1 MLYDTSRNR
10 GRAWLIIAPYA
21 RPRPRRRR
29 VDRFDS
35 LQCRTSPTSAELQ
48 HYLLSDIVTDTTR
61 SRRVSTFRRAKHSR
75 SPGFFC
81 EVFTQAKANLP
92 LILAPRLAQKNSCQ
106 SEARQSTSSVLAA
119 FRLGDKKTNILGRF
133 FSAFRD
139 QKSEIFYS
147 RKRAGR
153 TLVIGAHLAGS
164 CGDAGLPFLRLYTS
178 TICRR
183 RAWNHA
189 RRWHDDTRRVLRRR
203 SVIAARHSSSCE
215 LLIYLVYVLLST
227 GLTTLRTQHTQ
238 HTTSD
243 STSILITQYGSIRL
257 ATTAG
262 DRGGETVTLHET
274 ARSSAFS
281 NRRTSQIV
289 SVTAFWRYAS
299 SAAGRRGHPLS
310 PQPPPQHPPPPSVR
324 RLADGRMSGV
334 GVGGCQT
341 GAGRDQG
348 AQTPGVESHR

>member
-1 MLYDTSRNR
+1 MPESPVHSCSTSRTEEFAPVR
-10 GRAWLIIAPYA
+10 SSAVYQFRSGR
-21 RPRPRRRR
+21 
-29 VDRFDS
+29 VS
-35 LQCRTSPTSAELQ
+35 
-48 HYLLSDIVTDTTR
+48 
-61 SRRVSTFRRAKHSR
+61 SRR
-75 SPGFFC
+75 
-81 EVFTQAKANLP
+81 Q
-92 LILAPRLAQKNSCQ
+92 
-106 SEARQSTSSVLAA
+106 
-119 FRLGDKKTNILGRF
+119 KTNILSRF

-153 TLVIGAHLAGS
+153 TLVIGARLAGS

-189 RRWHDDTRRVLRRR
+189 RLWHDDTRRVLRRR

-227 GLTTLRTQHTQ
+227 GLTTLRTEHTQ

-299 SAAGRRGHPLS
+299 SAAGRRGHPLP

>member
-1 MLYDTSRNR
+1 VLYDTSRNR

-35 LQCRTSPTSAELQ
+35 PQCRTSPTSAELQ

-81 EVFTQAKANLP
+81 EVFTQAKASWTSCQNLP
-92 LILAPRLAQKNSCQ
+92 FIVAPRLAQKNSRQ

-119 FRLGDKKTNILGRF
+119 FRLGDKKTNILSRF

-153 TLVIGAHLAGS
+153 TLVIGARLAGS
-164 CGDAGLPFLRLYTS
+164 CGDAGLPFLGLYTS

-189 RRWHDDTRRVLRRR
+189 RLWHDDTRRVLRRR

-227 GLTTLRTQHTQ
+227 GLTTLRTEHTQ

-262 DRGGETVTLHET
+262 DRGGETVNLHET
-274 ARSSAFS
+274 ARSLGL
-281 NRRTSQIV
+281 Q
-289 SVTAFWRYAS
+289 
-299 SAAGRRGHPLS
+299 
-310 PQPPPQHPPPPSVR
+310 
-324 RLADGRMSGV
+324 
-334 GVGGCQT
+334 
-341 GAGRDQG
+341 
-348 AQTPGVESHR
+348 